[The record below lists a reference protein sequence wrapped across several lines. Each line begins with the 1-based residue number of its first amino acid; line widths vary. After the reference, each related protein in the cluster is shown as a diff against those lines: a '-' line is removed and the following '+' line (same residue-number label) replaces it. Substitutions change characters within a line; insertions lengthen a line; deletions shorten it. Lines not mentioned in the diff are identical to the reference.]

1 MPQRILLLILT
12 LSFVSFPQA
21 GPPKRS
27 SSATAKASPAKPSPA
42 KPAAASKTSTAQ
54 NVSAASGAGTD
65 LVIARSWMARMTLQE
80 KVAQLVI
87 IPFYGEN
94 PGVRSAAYRR
104 YAQQVQQLRVGGLI
118 IINRVQNGV
127 VRNATPATMA
137 SFLNRMQR
145 LARVPLIVGG
155 DFERGASMRMLETTR
170 FPHNMAFAAAKDVEA
185 SRLLGAAT
193 AREARAMGV
202 QWVFAP
208 VADVNNNPD
217 NPIINIRSY
226 SENPAE
232 VAEHVR
238 AYIEGARSDPRHRV
252 MVTVKHFPGHGDTA
266 VDTHLGLGKVDASRE
281 RMDQMELAPFRAAI
295 AAGVDS
301 VMTAHLWVP
310 AIEPR
315 QMPATVSPA
324 VLTGLLRKELGFQGI
339 ISTDAMDMDGLSKQ
353 MPAGEAAVRAIE
365 AGADVLLMPASAAV
379 AIRAV
384 SAAVMQGRISA
395 ARIDASVMKLLTAK
409 ARLGLHQSRTVNIEA
424 INDSLELEE
433 DEALAQRVA
442 EGALTLLRNEGGV
455 APLRNPEAACWLML
469 TESRLG
475 QQGRRLN
482 EYLEERFPAARRVML
497 DPGMPEVEIDVV
509 RNSLG
514 GCESIVA
521 AAYAGHRTTGALPE
535 PYTRLL
541 ESLMAAGKPLMLVA
555 LGNPYLL
562 RSFPNVPGYLVTFST
577 VPPSEVAVVKALTG
591 QIPIR
596 GKLPVSI
603 PGLAK
608 YGDGIMLGRSTTGAT
623 R

>member
-1 MPQRILLLILT
+1 MPQRILVLILT
-12 LSFVSFPQA
+12 LSIFSFPQA
-21 GPPKRS
+21 SPPKRN
-27 SSATAKASPAKPSPA
+27 SAAKAKPAQSKPSPA
-42 KPAAASKTSTAQ
+42 PKTPSAQHVAPAG
-54 NVSAASGAGTD
+54 SAGAD
-65 LVIARSWMARMTLQE
+65 LAVARRWMARMTLQE

-118 IINRVQNGV
+118 VVNRVQNGV
-127 VRNATPATMA
+127 VRNAAPATMA

-202 QWVFAP
+202 HWVFAP

-266 VDTHLGLGKVDASRE
+266 VDTHLGLGKVEASRE
-281 RMDQMELAPFRAAI
+281 RMDQVELLPFRAAI

-310 AIEPR
+310 AIEPT

-324 VLTGLLRKELGFQGI
+324 VLTGLLRKELGFDGI

-379 AIRAV
+379 AIQAV
-384 SAAVMQGRISA
+384 SAAVMQGRITA
-395 ARIDASVMKLLTAK
+395 ARLDASVLKLLMAK
-409 ARLGLHQSRTVNIEA
+409 ARLGLHRARTVNIEA
-424 INDSLELEE
+424 ISDSLELEE
-433 DEALAQRVA
+433 DDALAQRVA
-442 EGALTLLRNEGGV
+442 EGALTLVRNEGGV
-455 APLRNPEAACWLML
+455 APLRNPAAACWLIL

-482 EYLEERFPAARRVML
+482 EYVEERYPASRRVML
-497 DPGMPEVEIDVV
+497 DPGMAEAEIEVM
-509 RNSLG
+509 RNGLA
-514 GCESIVA
+514 GCESLAV
-521 AAYAGHRTTGALPE
+521 AAYAGHRTAGALPE
-535 PYTRLL
+535 PYTKLL
-541 ESLMAAGKPLMLVA
+541 EQLMKAGRPLILVA

-562 RSFPNVPGYLVTFST
+562 RSFPDVPGYLVTFST
-577 VPPSEVAVVKALTG
+577 VPASEVAAVKALTG

-608 YGDGIMLGRSTTGAT
+608 YGDGILLDRSTTVAQPP